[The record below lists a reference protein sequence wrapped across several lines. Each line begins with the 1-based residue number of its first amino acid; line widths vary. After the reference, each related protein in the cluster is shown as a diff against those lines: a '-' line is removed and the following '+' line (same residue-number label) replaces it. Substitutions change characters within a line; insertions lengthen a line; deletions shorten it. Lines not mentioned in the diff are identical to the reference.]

1 MRARVLILVFLLIV
15 VVAAGVLLSSEL
27 MRIREVV
34 VLGCEERNPAEVVNL
49 AAIEN
54 EESVFKLKFKDITAQ
69 IDANPYFDVA
79 QINYVFPDTLRIVVD
94 ERKTSATIEHLGSI
108 LVVDETGFVLE
119 TKPNLSGVRKVPEVT
134 GLRITEGYQVC
145 QTLVSA
151 QPSQID
157 ALSAVLTQLRAQ
169 NAIQLISS
177 INLDAVSDIRMTTV
191 SGFEVRLGNFEGMSS
206 KIEWLRTVE
215 PVLVSEGYTSG
226 VITVSTGDHASFM
239 ETGAEALPLPVPGYP
254 QADEEELPVEQP
266 AQTDEPEAEE

>member
-1 MRARVLILVFLLIV
+1 MRARVFTLLFLLIL
-15 VVAAGVLLSSEL
+15 VVAAGVVMSSEL

-54 EESVFKLKFKDITAQ
+54 EESVFKLKFKEITAKV
-69 IDANPYFDVA
+69 DADPYFDVK

-119 TKPNLSGVRKVPEVT
+119 IKSDYSNIRKVPEVT
-134 GLRITEGYQVC
+134 GLRVTEGYQVG

-169 NAIQLISS
+169 NVIQLIDS

-191 SGFEVRLGNFEGMSS
+191 SGFEVRLGNFESMSK
-206 KIEWLRTVE
+206 KIEWLRSVE
-215 PVLVSEGYTSG
+215 PVLVSEGYSAG

-239 ETGAEALPLPVPGYP
+239 EIGMEAQPLPVPGHA
-254 QADEEELPVEQP
+254 QAEDEELPVEE
-266 AQTDEPEAEE
+266 TGDTEAAE